1 MHRCPHCHSPL
12 PGTAV
17 LRAGTLNPQKCP
29 HCGEPYVGGLP
40 AFMAA
45 FSVTAYGALLLLFK
59 SGSAAA
65 MWALLAAGL
74 AVSLWLMFRAQPI
87 PASCRYRNLAL
98 SIAPI
103 ILLMLAFKL
112 TAAFPAV
119 AFL

>member
-1 MHRCPHCHSPL
+1 
-12 PGTAV
+12 
-17 LRAGTLNPQKCP
+17 
-29 HCGEPYVGGLP
+29 
-40 AFMAA
+40 
-45 FSVTAYGALLLLFK
+45 
-59 SGSAAA
+59 
-65 MWALLAAGL
+65 
-74 AVSLWLMFRAQPI
+74 MFRAQPV